1 MKTQMMY
8 LDKVYSNRDYIMSVK
23 NEFKSVKVR
32 DRNIT
37 IRTLI
42 IFNFLVRELIRG
54 RNKCV
59 SL

>member
-1 MKTQMMY
+1 MKTQMY
-8 LDKVYSNRDYIMSVK
+8 LNKVYSNRDSIMSVK

-37 IRTLI
+37 IRTMI

-54 RNKCV
+54 RDKCV

>member
-1 MKTQMMY
+1 MKTQMY
-8 LDKVYSNRDYIMSVK
+8 LNKVYSNRDSIMSVK

-37 IRTLI
+37 IRTMI